1 MASWCLLSSQA
12 TNYDK
17 DVRIVAMDDLCL
29 ELEKDSQLSIA
40 DEKQCVQE
48 CLRVLFRR
56 CMILIAG
63 LPISFWTAL
72 KMTLVMM
79 YKVVR

>member
-1 MASWCLLSSQA
+1 
-12 TNYDK
+12 
-17 DVRIVAMDDLCL
+17 MDDLCL

-48 CLRVLFRR
+48 CLRVLFRQYTT
-56 CMILIAG
+56 LITG
-63 LPISFWTAL
+63 LLISSWTAL
-72 KMTLVMM
+72 KMIPVTM